1 MSIRITG
8 MYSGLDTE
16 SIISELIS
24 AQSVKKNSLVKAQT
38 KLSWKQDAWKALNT
52 KIYDFYTNVLS
63 DMRYDGSY
71 IKKTTKVSNSN
82 ALNVITGSDAV
93 DGVRSVLIKQLAKG
107 GRLTSGSLASSD
119 GVHFSGAATLA
130 QLRKHRGED
139 VFGKGS
145 GYDSKSV
152 SGSFRVVGAQGQ
164 YVDFNIDENTTIDDV
179 VGMLRSTGLNANY
192 DADNQRLFIS
202 SKNTGALNNF
212 NLQANDVGGMN
223 ALACLGLLSA
233 NDIKSEDPSKPT
245 WTEIW
250 AGYKDAAGNNT
261 AEYEELIKNEIDKR
275 AQAYFEANNKL
286 SEENTKLQEDIEKMK
301 EESQKLLDDL
311 NPGDVM
317 ATQFMIKNGVPFKS
331 VLEDLYKDGGLYEQ
345 YMDAQAEYDKVSGLD
360 DSDPDKQAKKTAME
374 NAKKAYDDTRA
385 KVDNFIQDVC
395 YGPLEKVEELD
406 KDGNPTGNYVQEVDE
421 DGNPVVDKDGNPVY
435 VMERKG
441 GLNEEYEKAVKEGNV
456 TPDLQAKVDS
466 INKWYNAFT
475 KTEENRKNIYKN
487 EDSIEKNTQQIADN
501 KQYFTVDSST
511 NKVEATANL
520 DTQVRDEFDTRVQ
533 TAKEM
538 LALVENADN
547 KGMFT
552 ASKIDA
558 QDSLILIDGAEFSS
572 MTNTFTVNGLTMTV
586 LEETEKE
593 ITMTTSTDTDGI
605 YNMIKN
611 FFTEY
616 NKLINE
622 MDSMYNA
629 ESSKGYEPLL
639 SEEKEA
645 LSDSEVEEWEKK
657 IKDSLLRRDSTLSSV
672 SFGMASTLLQGVE
685 INGKKMYLSDFGIN
699 TLGYFKS
706 KENERNAYHIDGDPD
721 DPTTK
726 ANEDVLKKMI
736 ASDPDTVMS
745 FFSKLSTNLYD
756 KMTKQMEGTT
766 LSSAFTVYNDKVMK
780 SEYESYTERI
790 KKEEDKLNSM
800 MDKWYKKFSAMEV
813 ALSKLESRSSSL
825 TSILGG

>member
-1 MSIRITG
+1 M
-8 MYSGLDTE
+8 
-16 SIISELIS
+16 
-24 AQSVKKNSLVKAQT
+24 
-38 KLSWKQDAWKALNT
+38 
-52 KIYDFYTNVLS
+52 
-63 DMRYDGSY
+63 
-71 IKKTTKVSNSN
+71 
-82 ALNVITGSDAV
+82 
-93 DGVRSVLIKQLAKG
+93 
-107 GRLTSGSLASSD
+107 
-119 GVHFSGAATLA
+119 
-130 QLRKHRGED
+130 
-139 VFGKGS
+139 
-145 GYDSKSV
+145 
-152 SGSFRVVGAQGQ
+152 
-164 YVDFNIDENTTIDDV
+164 
-179 VGMLRSTGLNANY
+179 
-192 DADNQRLFIS
+192 
-202 SKNTGALNNF
+202 
-212 NLQANDVGGMN
+212 
-223 ALACLGLLSA
+223 
-233 NDIKSEDPSKPT
+233 
-245 WTEIW
+245 
-250 AGYKDAAGNNT
+250 
-261 AEYEELIKNEIDKR
+261 
-275 AQAYFEANNKL
+275 
-286 SEENTKLQEDIEKMK
+286 
-301 EESQKLLDDL
+301 
-311 NPGDVM
+311 
-317 ATQFMIKNGVPFKS
+317 
-331 VLEDLYKDGGLYEQ
+331 
-345 YMDAQAEYDKVSGLD
+345 
-360 DSDPDKQAKKTAME
+360 
-374 NAKKAYDDTRA
+374 
-385 KVDNFIQDVC
+385 
-395 YGPLEKVEELD
+395 EELD

-605 YNMIKN
+605 YNIIKN

-825 TSILGG
+825 ASILGG